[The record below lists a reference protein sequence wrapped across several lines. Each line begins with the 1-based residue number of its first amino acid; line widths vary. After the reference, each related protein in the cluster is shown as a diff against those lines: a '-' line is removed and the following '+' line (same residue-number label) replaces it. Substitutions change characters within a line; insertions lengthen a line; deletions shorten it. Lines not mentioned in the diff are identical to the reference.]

1 MSATILLIL
10 RLALTTTLYIFLGL
24 ALWILWQ
31 DLRQHSTTW
40 ASKQAPA
47 LILRAVIS
55 TQAEISTLTV
65 IRTAELS
72 GGEAVIATETAPS
85 TEVAP
90 STQAASSAAIYR
102 FTSSEV
108 FIGRDPASE
117 CRLDDKT
124 ISARH
129 ARLAYHHGQWWVEDL
144 QSRNGTSLNGVPVST
159 PVVLTS
165 GDQLQCGA
173 CTFSVIL
180 GEDAQPES

>member
-24 ALWILWQ
+24 ALWILWK
-31 DLRQHSTTW
+31 DLRQHSTAW

-47 LILRAVIS
+47 LILRAVTS
-55 TQAEISTLTV
+55 TQAVIS
-65 IRTAELS
+65 TAELAD
-72 GGEAVIATETAPS
+72 GEAAIATEAAPS

-90 STQAASSAAIYR
+90 STQAAPSAAVYR

-124 ISARH
+124 ISVRH
-129 ARLAYHHGQWWVEDL
+129 ARLVYHHGQWWVEDL
-144 QSRNGTSLNGVPVST
+144 KSRNGTSLNGVPVST

-180 GEDAQPES
+180 GEEAQPES

>member
-47 LILRAVIS
+47 LILRTVAS
-55 TQAEISTLTV
+55 TQAEIF
-65 IRTAELS
+65 TAELAD
-72 GGEAVIATETAPS
+72 GEAVIAAEA
-85 TEVAP
+85 VA
-90 STQAASSAAIYR
+90 STQAAPSAAVYR

-117 CRLDDKT
+117 CRLDNKT

-129 ARLAYHHGQWWVEDL
+129 ARLVYHHGQWWVEDL
-144 QSRNGTSLNGVPVST
+144 KSRNGTSLNGVPVST

-180 GEDAQPES
+180 GEEAQPES

>member
-10 RLALTTTLYIFLGL
+10 RLALTATLYIFLGL

-40 ASKQAPA
+40 ASKKAPA
-47 LILRAVIS
+47 LVLRAVTS
-55 TQAEISTLTV
+55 TQAEISASEV
-65 IRTAELS
+65 ISTAELAD
-72 GGEAVIATETAPS
+72 GEAVIAGETAPS
-85 TEVAP
+85 TTVF
-90 STQAASSAAIYR
+90 R
-102 FTSSEV
+102 FTNSEV

-144 QSRNGTSLNGVPVST
+144 KSRNGTSLNGVPVST

-180 GEDAQPES
+180 GGEDAQTES